1 MILTGPSAKLA
12 RQAEQSS
19 RIPSVT
25 RPGPSNADLVFANSA
40 LVLELVEDGLRLK
53 TVIVD
58 EVVLKTAGMREQVG
72 VAGRFTG
79 KAYKRGNSQNLERLI
94 WSETCDLQFE
104 CS

>member
-12 RQAEQSS
+12 RQSEQSS

-40 LVLELVEDGLRLK
+40 LVLELVEDGLRLR

-58 EVVLKTAGMREQVG
+58 EVVLKTAGVREMVLNRDSSRIEGGLYSGENQWACELPLDDDAIHV
-72 VAGRFTG
+72 
-79 KAYKRGNSQNLERLI
+79 
-94 WSETCDLQFE
+94 
-104 CS
+104 